1 MHPTIFSEPEKRAL
15 SSVMVTIAFLVVSPS
30 VLHAQPTNLVV
41 NPSFEESVDFQDN
54 STNKNW
60 SKCLKN
66 DTPDYIEFTSR
77 GEPEFYY
84 SKYIGGLLPYD
95 GEAYA
100 GIFCYRT
107 NPLRGVENI
116 REFIQAPLKETLE
129 KDTLYRISLYIA
141 LDPESNT
148 AINNFNIY
156 LGNDQLFF
164 KREKQ
169 MFELRP
175 QLRFQQESFDS
186 LSWMELTGNFIAK
199 GNESVIVI
207 GNFRPDNSIGKK
219 RVWYESEMLPKWNLH
234 ELERAAYYY
243 IDLVSVVKASSITE
257 SGEEEIDDEK
267 EYLTDVKIGEPE
279 PEISLIEIGKV
290 DRDSSI
296 ILKNIFFD
304 FDESVLLP
312 ASYTELD
319 RLYDQLQQHPGLQ
332 IVIEGH
338 TDNMGTFEYN
348 MRLSVDRAK
357 AVVNY
362 LLEKDLNPDR
372 VSYEGFGYTRPL
384 SDNRTEKGRQ
394 MNRRVAFRIKEINR
408 QNP

>member
-1 MHPTIFSEPEKRAL
+1 MYPNISHALERRAL
-15 SSVMVTIAFLVVSPS
+15 SSVMVVFVLIAVSS
-30 VLHAQPTNLVV
+30 CAMIAQPNNLVV
-41 NPSFEESVDFQDN
+41 NPSFEESIDFQNIN
-54 STNKNW
+54 SNDSW
-60 SKCLKN
+60 SKCLRN

-116 REFIQAPLKETLE
+116 REFIQAPLKETLK
-129 KDTLYRISLYIA
+129 KDTVYLVSLFVA
-141 LDPESNT
+141 LDPESTT
-148 AINNFNIY
+148 AINNFNVY
-156 LGNDQLFF
+156 LGSEQLFYR
-164 KREKQ
+164 REKQ
-169 MFELRP
+169 MFELHP
-175 QLRFQQESFDS
+175 QLTFRRRTFDS
-186 LSWMELTGNFIAK
+186 ISWMELKGRYKAK
-199 GNESVIVI
+199 GNESEIVI
-207 GNFRPDNSIGKK
+207 GNFRPDHSLGKK
-219 RVWYESEMLPKWNLH
+219 KVQYESEMLPKWNLH

-243 IDLVSVVKASSITE
+243 IDMVSVVKASALPVTGKEEKTYEKDRVTE
-257 SGEEEIDDEK
+257 VQVNDS
-267 EYLTDVKIGEPE
+267 E
-279 PEISLIEIGKV
+279 PEISLIEIEKI

-296 ILKNIFFD
+296 ILREIFFD

-319 RLYDQLQQHPGLQ
+319 RLSDQLSLHPDLQ

-338 TDNMGTFEYN
+338 TDNMGTYEYN
-348 MRLSVDRAK
+348 MRLSVNRAK

-362 LLEKDLNPDR
+362 LLEKDLDPDR
-372 VSYEGFGYTRPL
+372 ISYEGYGYTRPL

-394 MNRRVAFRIKEINR
+394 LNRRVALRIKEINS
-408 QNP
+408 QNL